1 MARKRCQNGTNI
13 GITDE
18 IGATLTPQ
26 EIAKFEFG
34 SKCLLAGWNFYV
46 TLIWCLKACIL
57 FFFSRITNWQ
67 VVPYP
72 GDECTLAV
80 PNYLSLVVLNVTTI
94 WAIRETFVGI
104 IAVNAACIRPLFSS
118 AHWLSSSKGS
128 SSGAMKYT
136 GSGDRYGHQLVTIG
150 GGGQSTDRSMPAKR
164 RHNKYN
170 MTEFDNNSSEEHIV
184 KSSESANWPQASG
197 DRDGS
202 LTTLLVAASNATSS
216 FDGSRYLWYTK
227 PTTEWE
233 QGALPIGNGRL
244 GGTVWGGANETF
256 TINEDTIWSGPI
268 QDRTPPNALATLPV
282 ARELFLSGRITEGGQ
297 LVLREMTPAEKSERQ
312 FGYFGNLDLDF
323 GHSGN
328 LENYVRWLDTKQGNS
343 GSSYA
348 FDGVNFTFSRLANIF
363 VNVASTA
370 GGINSVTLMGSSGQP
385 LDENPILFTGQAR
398 FVAPG
403 AKSEHDGPVLRIT
416 GATAIDLF
424 FDAETN
430 YRFASQDE
438 WEAEIDR
445 KLNAALTK
453 GYSDLRDEALKDSSS
468 LLGRA
473 SIDLGKSPRGL
484 SALPTDERVAR
495 ARNDSS
501 DVELSTLTWNL
512 GRHMLVGASR
522 NTEADIDMPAN
533 LQGIWNNKTTAAWGG
548 KYTININTEMNY
560 WSAGPTNLI
569 ETQEPLF
576 DLMKV
581 ANPRGKAMAKAMY
594 GCDGTIFHHNLDVW
608 GDPGATDNYTSS
620 TMWPMGAAWLVQHM
634 VDHYHFTG
642 DKTFLADVAYP
653 FLIDVATFYECYT
666 FEHEGY
672 RITGPSLSPENT
684 FVVPS
689 NFSVAGRSEPMD
701 IDIPMDNQLMHD
713 VFSAIIEA
721 ADILGIDDTNQDL
734 KKAKDFLP
742 RIKPAQIGSKGQI
755 LEWRYEY
762 KESAPSHR
770 HLSPLYALH
779 PGKEFSPLV
788 NETLSQAAQVLLDRR
803 RDAGSGSTGWS
814 RTWMINMYARS
825 FRGADAWEQV
835 KGWFATFP
843 TANLWNTDKGST
855 FQIDGNYGFTS
866 GITEMLLQSHTGT
879 VHILPALP
887 GEAVPTGSAKGLVAR
902 GNFVIDV
909 EWENGAFKRA
919 VITSKIGGRLKLRVG
934 NAESVLV
941 DGNKYTVEI
950 RTTEGQVL
958 EITPA

>member
-1 MARKRCQNGTNI
+1 
-13 GITDE
+13 
-18 IGATLTPQ
+18 
-26 EIAKFEFG
+26 
-34 SKCLLAGWNFYV
+34 
-46 TLIWCLKACIL
+46 
-57 FFFSRITNWQ
+57 
-67 VVPYP
+67 
-72 GDECTLAV
+72 
-80 PNYLSLVVLNVTTI
+80 
-94 WAIRETFVGI
+94 
-104 IAVNAACIRPLFSS
+104 
-118 AHWLSSSKGS
+118 
-128 SSGAMKYT
+128 
-136 GSGDRYGHQLVTIG
+136 
-150 GGGQSTDRSMPAKR
+150 
-164 RHNKYN
+164 
-170 MTEFDNNSSEEHIV
+170 
-184 KSSESANWPQASG
+184 
-197 DRDGS
+197 
-202 LTTLLVAASNATSS
+202 
-216 FDGSRYLWYTK
+216 
-227 PTTEWE
+227 
-233 QGALPIGNGRL
+233 
-244 GGTVWGGANETF
+244 
-256 TINEDTIWSGPI
+256 
-268 QDRTPPNALATLPV
+268 
-282 ARELFLSGRITEGGQ
+282 
-297 LVLREMTPAEKSERQ
+297 
-312 FGYFGNLDLDF
+312 
-323 GHSGN
+323 
-328 LENYVRWLDTKQGNS
+328 
-343 GSSYA
+343 
-348 FDGVNFTFSRLANIF
+348 
-363 VNVASTA
+363 
-370 GGINSVTLMGSSGQP
+370 
-385 LDENPILFTGQAR
+385 
-398 FVAPG
+398 
-403 AKSEHDGPVLRIT
+403 
-416 GATAIDLF
+416 
-424 FDAETN
+424 
-430 YRFASQDE
+430 
-438 WEAEIDR
+438 
-445 KLNAALTK
+445 
-453 GYSDLRDEALKDSSS
+453 
-468 LLGRA
+468 
-473 SIDLGKSPRGL
+473 
-484 SALPTDERVAR
+484 
-495 ARNDSS
+495 
-501 DVELSTLTWNL
+501 
-512 GRHMLVGASR
+512 MLVGASR

-594 GCDGTIFHHNLDVW
+594 GCDGTMFHHNLDVW

-642 DKTFLADVAYP
+642 DKTFLTDVAYP
-653 FLIDVATFYECYT
+653 FLIDGATFYECYA

-684 FVVPS
+684 FVVLS

-721 ADILGIDDTNQDL
+721 ANILGIDDTNQDL
-734 KKAKDFLP
+734 KKAQDLLP

-788 NETLSQAAQVLLDRR
+788 NETLSEAAQVLLDRR

-866 GITEMLLQSHTGT
+866 GITGMLLQSHTGT

-919 VITSKIGGRLKLRVG
+919 GITSKIGGKLNLRVG

-941 DGNKYTVEI
+941 DGDMYTVGI
-950 RTTEGQVL
+950 RTTEGQAL

>member
-1 MARKRCQNGTNI
+1 M
-13 GITDE
+13 E
-18 IGATLTPQ
+18 PTL
-26 EIAKFEFG
+26 G
-34 SKCLLAGWNFYV
+34 
-46 TLIWCLKACIL
+46 
-57 FFFSRITNWQ
+57 
-67 VVPYP
+67 
-72 GDECTLAV
+72 
-80 PNYLSLVVLNVTTI
+80 TI

-202 LTTLLVAASNATSS
+202 LTTLLATASNAKSS

-244 GGTVWGGANETF
+244 GGTVWGGANETL

-282 ARELFLSGRITEGGQ
+282 ARELFLSGKITEGGQ

-348 FDGVNFTFSRLANIF
+348 FDGVNFTREFVASYPAGVLAARFTSSEEGALNLKASFSRLANIL

-370 GGINSVTLMGSSGQP
+370 GGVNSVTLMGSSGQP

-403 AKSEHDGPVLRIT
+403 AKFENDGSVLRIT

-453 GYSDLRDEALKDSSS
+453 GYSHLRDEALKDSSS

-484 SALPTDERVAR
+484 SALPTDERVAI

-594 GCDGTIFHHNLDVW
+594 GCDGTMFHHNLDVW

-620 TMWPMGAAWLVQHM
+620 TMWPMGASWLVQHM

-642 DKTFLADVAYP
+642 DKAFLADVAYP

-689 NFSVAGRSEPMD
+689 NFSEAGRSEPMD

-788 NETLSQAAQVLLDRR
+788 NETLSEAAQVLLDRR
-803 RDAGSGSTGWS
+803 REAGSGSTGWS

-887 GEAVPTGSAKGLVAR
+887 GKAVPTGSAKGLVAR

-919 VITSKIGGRLKLRVG
+919 GITSKIGAKLKLRVG